1 MLEKKFKDKMGNN
14 CCCLPSKNKIH
25 SEKNIIDIGH
35 KTHSKR
41 ILTENEIDGLNKSI
55 VKEKLGINRNQS
67 INNESLDES
76 IVVND
81 IRDSDIIDNDDEN
94 SCSNKSITCSCSIQ
108 NGNERRKSW
117 SYDDISKKILSC

>member
-1 MLEKKFKDKMGNN
+1 MLEKIFTDKMGNN
-14 CCCLPSKNKIH
+14 CCCLPSNKIH
-25 SEKNIIDIGH
+25 SEKKIIDH
-35 KTHSKR
+35 NTHNKR
-41 ILTENEIDGLNKSI
+41 KLTENEMDGLNKSI

-81 IRDSDIIDNDDEN
+81 VRDSDIIDNNDEN

-117 SYDDISKKILSC
+117 SYDDISKKILSF